1 VSVGFVGF
9 VGLECLRCICTRFHL
24 PDRSGTKT
32 IAAVPTSKVLMGVQG
47 QDWEVF
53 AVEPGICG

>member
-1 VSVGFVGF
+1 MVWNAYAAFVYGF
-9 VGLECLRCICTRFHL
+9 ICPIDL
-24 PDRSGTKT
+24 VQKT

>member
-1 VSVGFVGF
+1 MVWNAYAAFVF
-9 VGLECLRCICTRFHL
+9 CRIDLVQ
-24 PDRSGTKT
+24 KT

-53 AVEPGICG
+53 AVEPGIGG